1 MALPA
6 FPSTGSI
13 PPPYFYNMQG
23 LPLWLNQNPT
33 FKHYFIHQAEL
44 FPMLLPANS
53 TLSTIGYSVE
63 NVPLPPFVTNLS
75 ISQAQTYQQQMNLF
89 RKVYAYNSNAYL
101 TSITTQKQQPYY
113 YFQSY
118 KEYHEYK
125 SSVALANKLYRF
137 DIIKNTQNEAGSTLG
152 WMIPFPL

>member
-1 MALPA
+1 
-6 FPSTGSI
+6 
-13 PPPYFYNMQG
+13 MQG
-23 LPLWLNQNPT
+23 LPTWLNRNPSY
-33 FKHYFIHQAEL
+33 KHYFINQPDL
-44 FPMLLPANS
+44 FPLLQPANS

-63 NVPLPPFVTNLS
+63 AVPLPPFVTNLS
-75 ISQAQTYQQQMNLF
+75 MHQAHVYNEQMNLF
-89 RKVYAYNSNAYL
+89 RKVYGYNSNAYVS
-101 TSITTQKQQPYY
+101 SITVNKTPTYY

-125 SSVALANKLYRF
+125 SALSLVNKLYRF